1 MTTSGTATPETC
13 KECAAPRKE
22 LRAYDADV
30 VDYLNAAQS
39 AFHCVAEVTA
49 RLTKAGFE
57 VLDERKAWT
66 VQPNGKYIVTRNGSS
81 LCAFAVGGKFNN
93 ETSGAICV
101 GAHTDSPCPKLKPV
115 SRLE

>member
-13 KECAAPRKE
+13 KECAPRKE

-49 RLTKAGFE
+49 R
-57 VLDERKAWT
+57 
-66 VQPNGKYIVTRNGSS
+66 
-81 LCAFAVGGKFNN
+81 
-93 ETSGAICV
+93 
-101 GAHTDSPCPKLKPV
+101 
-115 SRLE
+115 

>member
-22 LRAYDADV
+22 LRKYDADV

-66 VQPNGKYIVTRNGSS
+66 VKPNGK
-81 LCAFAVGGKFNN
+81 
-93 ETSGAICV
+93 
-101 GAHTDSPCPKLKPV
+101 
-115 SRLE
+115 